1 MNRHYQLLCTESSP
15 SFWTFPIQCQ
25 ESSVSYGLM
34 ELIPV
39 NMFSLLF
46 FSFLVEEI
54 QTHKKNGMNKC
65 PCAHHSVS
73 TILYQPYIIYSYLP
87 TVPFREYYK
96 ANTRY
101 CPISPPVLG
110 IFCLF
115 LPLFNGAVT
124 PRSPVGFPAVDGGVQ
139 RKTVCTAP
147 ILIIQT

>member
-1 MNRHYQLLCTESSP
+1 MLQSMGSQRVGHDRANELNRHYQLLCTESSP

-73 TILYQPYIIYSYLP
+73 TINILPILYH
-87 TVPFREYYK
+87 
-96 ANTRY
+96 
-101 CPISPPVLG
+101 
-110 IFCLF
+110 LF
-115 LPLFNGAVT
+115 LPPNCSF
-124 PRSPVGFPAVDGGVQ
+124 
-139 RKTVCTAP
+139 
-147 ILIIQT
+147 